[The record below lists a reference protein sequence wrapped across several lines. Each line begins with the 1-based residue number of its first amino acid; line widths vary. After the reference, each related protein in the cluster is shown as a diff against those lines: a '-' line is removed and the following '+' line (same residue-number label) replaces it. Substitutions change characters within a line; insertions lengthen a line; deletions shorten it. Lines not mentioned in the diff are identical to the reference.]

1 MSGYMNNKENFKG
14 TFSNLS
20 PSDEC
25 MEKICN
31 IATENKKVKGFVG
44 YKRLASAMLAFA
56 ILVTGSGLGAN
67 AVIKNKKSNQSF
79 GVIVAYA
86 DEQVKIIRG
95 TRQKVRNGL
104 YFAPADDEK
113 ECEKQY
119 KKAKKDY
126 NEMRKEIEG
135 FDENEP
141 YQLRGILQTDICDE
155 NNNVQG
161 KLYSTQSGFFVA
173 DVNDFTNVKSMTVE
187 NKSPDGF
194 IQLEWSGL
202 SDLLENQKEETVDKD
217 NPYSLFINHKLT
229 LTGDQLRE
237 SQNSFGKYAYE
248 VIWVSA
254 YEYFEAYGTNYK
266 KDYKASDIKDK
277 ITFTFEYEDG
287 TKQSTSIDISF
298 DDYGHMI
305 VS

>member
-1 MSGYMNNKENFKG
+1 MSGYMNNKEKFKG

-31 IATENKKVKGFVG
+31 ITTENKKVKGFVG
-44 YKRLASAMLAFA
+44 YKRLASVMLAFA

-79 GVIVAYA
+79 GVVVAYA
-86 DEQVKIIRG
+86 DEQVNIIRG

-119 KKAKKDY
+119 KKAQKDY
-126 NEMRKEIEG
+126 IEMQKEAES

-141 YQLRGILQTDICDE
+141 YQLSGILQTDIYDE

-161 KLYSTQSGFFVA
+161 KLYGTHSGFFVA

-187 NKSPDGF
+187 NESPDGF
-194 IQLEWSGL
+194 IRLEWSGL
-202 SDLLENQKEETVDKD
+202 SDLLVNQTEETVDED

-237 SQNSFGKYAYE
+237 SQNSFGKYAYQ
-248 VIWVSA
+248 VDWVSA
-254 YEYFEAYGTNYK
+254 YEIFEAYGTNYK
-266 KDYKASDIKDK
+266 KDYKASEIKDK

>member
-1 MSGYMNNKENFKG
+1 MQKEAE
-14 TFSNLS
+14 S
-20 PSDEC
+20 
-25 MEKICN
+25 
-31 IATENKKVKGFVG
+31 
-44 YKRLASAMLAFA
+44 
-56 ILVTGSGLGAN
+56 
-67 AVIKNKKSNQSF
+67 
-79 GVIVAYA
+79 
-86 DEQVKIIRG
+86 
-95 TRQKVRNGL
+95 
-104 YFAPADDEK
+104 
-113 ECEKQY
+113 
-119 KKAKKDY
+119 
-126 NEMRKEIEG
+126 

-141 YQLRGILQTDICDE
+141 YQLSGILQTDIYDE

-161 KLYSTQSGFFVA
+161 KLYSTHSGFFVA

-187 NKSPDGF
+187 NESPDGF

-202 SDLLENQKEETVDKD
+202 PDLLLNQTEETVDED
-217 NPYSLFINHKLT
+217 NPYSLFLNHKLT

-237 SQNSFGKYAYE
+237 SQNSFGKYAYQ
-248 VIWVSA
+248 VDWVSA

-266 KDYKASDIKDK
+266 KDYKASEIKDK

>member
-1 MSGYMNNKENFKG
+1 M
-14 TFSNLS
+14 
-20 PSDEC
+20 
-25 MEKICN
+25 
-31 IATENKKVKGFVG
+31 
-44 YKRLASAMLAFA
+44 
-56 ILVTGSGLGAN
+56 
-67 AVIKNKKSNQSF
+67 
-79 GVIVAYA
+79 
-86 DEQVKIIRG
+86 
-95 TRQKVRNGL
+95 
-104 YFAPADDEK
+104 
-113 ECEKQY
+113 
-119 KKAKKDY
+119 
-126 NEMRKEIEG
+126 
-135 FDENEP
+135 
-141 YQLRGILQTDICDE
+141 
-155 NNNVQG
+155 
-161 KLYSTQSGFFVA
+161 YSTQSGFFVA

-202 SDLLENQKEETVDKD
+202 SDLLENQKEETVDED
-217 NPYSLFINHKLT
+217 NPYSLFLNHKLT

-266 KDYKASDIKDK
+266 KGYKASEIKDK

>member
-1 MSGYMNNKENFKG
+1 MNGYMNNKENFKG

-31 IATENKKVKGFVG
+31 ITTENKKVKGFVG

-119 KKAKKDY
+119 KKALKDY

-161 KLYSTQSGFFVA
+161 KLYS
-173 DVNDFTNVKSMTVE
+173 
-187 NKSPDGF
+187 PDGF

-202 SDLLENQKEETVDKD
+202 SDLLENQKEETDDKD

-266 KDYKASDIKDK
+266 KDYKASEIKDK
-277 ITFTFEYEDG
+277 ITFTFEYENG

>member
-1 MSGYMNNKENFKG
+1 MNNKEKFKG

-25 MEKICN
+25 MEKIC
-31 IATENKKVKGFVG
+31 KH
-44 YKRLASAMLAFA
+44 LASVMLAFA

-79 GVIVAYA
+79 GIVVAYA
-86 DEQVKIIRG
+86 DEQVNIIRG

-119 KKAKKDY
+119 KKAQKDY
-126 NEMRKEIEG
+126 NEMQKEIEG

-141 YQLRGILQTDICDE
+141 SQLSGILQTDIYDE

-161 KLYSTQSGFFVA
+161 KLYGTHSGFFVA

-187 NKSPDGF
+187 NESPDGF
-194 IQLEWSGL
+194 IKLEWSGL
-202 SDLLENQKEETVDKD
+202 SDLLENQTEETVDED
-217 NPYSLFINHKLT
+217 NPYSLFLNHKLT

-248 VIWVSA
+248 VDWVSA
-254 YEYFEAYGTNYK
+254 YEYFEAYGSNYK
-266 KDYKASDIKDK
+266 KGYKASEIKDK